1 MMKYLPY
8 FLFFIIFF
16 SFGYWAIVKI
26 SKRKTKY
33 NFSDTGAK
41 SLSEAGITLI
51 TIFVFIIVGIIIYSF
66 ASSGFKSVTGY
77 FGGSSKAKAYCGQ
90 HYKVLEAKTDY
101 AAKKA
106 FKACLKNY

>member
-1 MMKYLPY
+1 MPKEDKERDWQKKLKQPPNIKGLLEHIVGALII
-8 FLFFIIFF
+8 FLIGFFIFQ
-16 SFGYWAIVKI
+16 
-26 SKRKTKY
+26 R
-33 NFSDTGAK
+33 
-41 SLSEAGITLI
+41 
-51 TIFVFIIVGIIIYSF
+51 
-66 ASSGFKSVTGY
+66 FKSVTGY